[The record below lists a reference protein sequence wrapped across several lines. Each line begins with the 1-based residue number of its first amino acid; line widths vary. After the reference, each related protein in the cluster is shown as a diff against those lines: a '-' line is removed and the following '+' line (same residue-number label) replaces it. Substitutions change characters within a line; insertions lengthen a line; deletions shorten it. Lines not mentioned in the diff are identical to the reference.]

1 VNEQLF
7 VMQIYTQSASYLLI
21 NKYLADFY
29 EQTPLPERSDIVVE
43 NKNSS
48 LQKQLNPLSVWA
60 IAFGCII
67 GWGSFINPGKK
78 FLPNSG
84 VAGTA
89 IAMLL
94 GALVMII
101 IAFSYSYMVPKHPK
115 AGGEFTFTKACFGK
129 APAYLCGW
137 FLVAAYLTNVP
148 MNSTAIGLIVDGLDG
163 TADILKF
170 GFSYSIAGF
179 QVYLGEMLFAMSI
192 LILFA
197 VLNLLGVKKAGYVQT
212 ILACL
217 LVFSVLTLTVAAIIS
232 PKTELKNMSPI
243 WGFDKAGAVAAAA
256 NGTYTDMDSFAKGGT
271 TGILSSILATF
282 AIAPWAF
289 VGFDTIPQ
297 AAEEFK
303 FSYKKVSFIMIIAI
317 AFGCF
322 VYTANN
328 TIAAAALSNWPELII
343 NAETTPW
350 LLLAAAEH
358 LLGVPGKV
366 LVGVA
371 VSCAVLSGIM
381 GFYMA
386 SSRLMYSMSRDGY
399 LPAFFSKL
407 DEKRGVPKNAM
418 LFCLLISLCG
428 PILGREALGWFVD
441 MSAIGASIGF
451 GFTCM
456 SALVTM
462 NRDHDSNLFRKIMA
476 VLGSIFSGIFIVL
489 QLIPIP
495 GLSGVH
501 FGKES
506 YWMLIIWVVLGVV
519 FYLCRNR
526 QFDKETMQKR

>member
-1 VNEQLF
+1 
-7 VMQIYTQSASYLLI
+7 M
-21 NKYLADFY
+21 
-29 EQTPLPERSDIVVE
+29 E
-43 NKNSS
+43 NKQPA
-48 LQKQLNPLSVWA
+48 LRKQLNPMSVWA

-89 IAMLL
+89 IAMIL

-101 IAFSYSYMVPKHPK
+101 IAFSYAYMVPKYPK

-129 APAYLCGW
+129 VPAFICGW

-179 QVYLGEMLFAMSI
+179 QVHLGEILLASAI
-192 LILFA
+192 LILFGC
-197 VLNLLGVKKAGYVQT
+197 LNLIGVKKAGYVST
-212 ILACL
+212 VLAVL
-217 LVFSVLTLTVAAIIS
+217 LVGSVFTLAISAILS
-232 PKTELKNMSPI
+232 PKTNLANMAPI
-243 WGFDKAGAVAAAA
+243 WGFDKAGAVSAGADQALI
-256 NGTYTDMDSFAKGGT
+256 MEKFAKENNT
-271 TGILSSILATF
+271 TSILSSVLATF

-303 FSYKKVSFIMIIAI
+303 FSYKKVSFIMVVAII
-317 AFGCF
+317 FGAF
-322 VYTANN
+322 VYISNN
-328 TIAAAALSNWPELII
+328 TIAAAALSNWPELIVK
-343 NAETTPW
+343 AESTPW
-350 LLLAAAEH
+350 LLLAAAEE
-358 LLGVPGKV
+358 LLGVYGKV
-366 LVGVA
+366 LVGIA

-386 SSRLMYSMSRDGY
+386 SSRLMYSMSKDGY
-399 LPAFFSKL
+399 LPKFFGKL
-407 DEKRGVPKNAM
+407 DGKYGVPRNAM
-418 LFCLLISLCG
+418 LFCMAISLSG

-451 GFTCM
+451 GFTCL
-456 SALVTM
+456 STLVTIK
-462 NRDHDSNLFRKIMA
+462 RYGERAIFVRIMA
-476 VLGSIFSGIFIVL
+476 VIGAIFSLAFIVL

-495 GLSGVH
+495 GLEGVH
-501 FGKES
+501 FVDES
-506 YWMLIIWVVLGVV
+506 YIMLVIWIVLGVA
-519 FYLCRNR
+519 FYLLRGKR
-526 QFDKETMQKR
+526 FDVATEK